1 MTESRNVLV
10 GILAVIL
17 GLMVIIFPLIGV
29 STLSDLAGIGII
41 FLGIWLLVQSFKAW
55 EKSVAAAVAD
65 LILAV
70 LAILWGVVFIGNIKA
85 FAFLT
90 FLALY
95 IVGFF
100 IIISGLTALFSDKSL
115 KGKAIGALGLL
126 LGVLFLIF
134 SVYLKNPLVLAATI
148 GAFLIIAGIVEIF
161 DLLGEKPVPEITK

>member
-1 MTESRNVLV
+1 MTDRNVVV

-17 GLMVIIFPLIGV
+17 GLIVIIFPLIGV

-41 FLGIWLLVQSFKAW
+41 FLGIWLLAQGFKAW
-55 EKSVAAAVAD
+55 ETSVAAAVAD

-100 IIISGLTALFSDKSL
+100 IIISGLTALFSDKNL
-115 KGKAIGALGLL
+115 KGKAIGVLGVL
-126 LGVLFLIF
+126 LGVFFLIF
-134 SVYLKNPLVLAATI
+134 SVYLKNPLVLAATV
-148 GAFLIIAGIVEIF
+148 GAFLIIAGVVEIF
-161 DLLGEKPVPEITK
+161 DLLGEKTSPEVVE

>member
-1 MTESRNVLV
+1 MTDRNVVV

-17 GLMVIIFPLIGV
+17 GLVVIIFPLIGV

-41 FLGIWLLVQSFKAW
+41 FLGIWLLAQSFKAW

-70 LAILWGVVFIGNIKA
+70 LAILWGVMFLGNIKA

-100 IIISGLTALFSDKSL
+100 IIISGLTAFFSDKSL
-115 KGKAIGALGLL
+115 KGKAIGVLGVL
-126 LGVLFLIF
+126 LGVFFLIF
-134 SVYLKNPLVLAATI
+134 SVYLKNPLVLAATV
-148 GAFLIIAGIVEIF
+148 GAFLIIAGVVEIF
-161 DLLGEKPVPEITK
+161 DLLGEKTSPEVVE